1 MCPILCCYL
10 GWLGYYLCAMSS
22 PIPSSSKLQIPISNT
37 DLVVKIALIFMSLV
51 DSLGGLYLTEN
62 VNSLIGVLLEWA
74 GKLVVWEENSLVP
87 PSIKLCL
94 QEAGARVSMRGHAA
108 CRKPKWSNWVGG
120 KGRSHYNADPILP
133 LFHGS
138 QAPRTGHRIKP
149 SSETAPVLLALPQA
163 MRKPTDLLL
172 LGAAPCLHTLHSTN
186 NFPPASL
193 SAGGS
198 APSAVWR
205 ALASTRN

>member
-1 MCPILCCYL
+1 MYCWNGL
-10 GWLGYYLCAMSS
+10 GSS
-22 PIPSSSKLQIPISNT
+22 LFGRRTLSFPHQLNSVCRRLE
-37 DLVVKIALIFMSLV
+37 LVCQWEDMQRAGNRS
-51 DSLGGLYLTEN
+51 GA
-62 VNSLIGVLLEWA
+62 IGW
-74 GKLVVWEENSLVP
+74 
-87 PSIKLCL
+87 
-94 QEAGARVSMRGHAA
+94 
-108 CRKPKWSNWVGG
+108 GG